1 MMDDR
6 EELRRRIE
14 TLEKLVA
21 EWMTRNRELTEHNC
35 ELTERNRELTE
46 RNRELEAEL
55 ARRGKRYRPKANTPK
70 RPQNKPDRRRK
81 EFRRHGGT
89 TRPDPPDTE
98 NAIVHEVEL
107 DSCPLCGG
115 ELEATGECD
124 ERFVTDI
131 PEPKPETRRCRESW
145 SPTSTPPTTGSRRQN
160 NAA

>member
-21 EWMTRNRELTEHNC
+21 EWMA
-35 ELTERNRELTE
+35 RNRELTE

-81 EFRRHGGT
+81 EFRFKF
-89 TRPDPPDTE
+89 
-98 NAIVHEVEL
+98 EL
-107 DSCPLCGG
+107 L
-115 ELEATGECD
+115 
-124 ERFVTDI
+124 
-131 PEPKPETRRCRESW
+131 
-145 SPTSTPPTTGSRRQN
+145 STVVF
-160 NAA
+160 